1 MKRLAFAKCGYYVM
15 SVIFYIF
22 GLAYIFLPDLSAFWL
37 SVVCGLILITYGA
50 IKLVGYL
57 SPDLYQLAFQYDMA
71 SAILF
76 MIVGFVVLLF
86 NVRVTGYFKG
96 GLGFLIL
103 FDSVLTIQTAK
114 DAAKFGIRSWVLLLV
129 ISILCAICG
138 VMLIVFPMES
148 MRVRHAAVGL
158 SIFLEGL
165 MKHCVVLCTVGGG
178 GRKPGTGGNGSTEE
192 KKKRTMVRGEA

>member
-1 MKRLAFAKCGYYVM
+1 MKRLAFAKYGYYVM

-22 GLAYIFLPDLSAFWL
+22 GLAYIFLPDLPAFWL
-37 SVVCGLILITYGA
+37 SIACGLILLAYGA

-76 MIVGFVVLLF
+76 MIIGFVVLIF
-86 NVRVTGYFKG
+86 NVHVSRYYMS

-138 VMLIVFPMES
+138 VLLLVFPLEG
-148 MRVRHAAVGL
+148 MRARHVAVGL

-165 MKHCVVLCTVGGG
+165 MKHCVVLCTVRGGKREQK
-178 GRKPGTGGNGSTEE
+178 GRDTESAGE
-192 KKKRTMVRGEA
+192 REKRTIMREKV